1 MALAATATTEATSSL
16 SVFEALTGEYEQV
29 VFFHDPRT
37 ELRAIVAVHSTTL
50 GPALG
55 GTRFYPFASEADALR
70 DVLRLARGMTYKA
83 AAAGLDLGGGKAVII
98 GDPKRI
104 KSEELLR
111 AYGRFI
117 ETLGG
122 RYVTAEDIGTDRED
136 MDMIR
141 RETRYVTGVSPE
153 LGGSGDP
160 SPVTAYG
167 VLLGMHACAEEAWQD
182 HSLKGRRV
190 AVQGVGKVGYHL
202 VKHLVEEGAT
212 VVASDV
218 DVDNLARAVRDF
230 GVETADPETIHA
242 VDCDIFAPC
251 ALGGVINDRTLREL
265 RCRVVAGSAN
275 NQLLAPEHGEALA
288 EMGIVYAP
296 DYVINAGG
304 LINVADELQ
313 GYNAERAKAHIQQVY
328 RTLREIFSI
337 SNEQGISTARAA
349 DMFAEDRIGK
359 IGRVRLY
366 WVPGGRGWA
375 KIWARQ

>member
-1 MALAATATTEATSSL
+1 
-16 SVFEALTGEYEQV
+16 
-29 VFFHDPRT
+29 
-37 ELRAIVAVHSTTL
+37 
-50 GPALG
+50 
-55 GTRFYPFASEADALR
+55 
-70 DVLRLARGMTYKA
+70 MTYKA

-136 MDMIR
+136 MDIVR

-167 VLLGMHACAEEAWQD
+167 VLLGMHACAEEAWQV

-242 VDCDIFAPC
+242 LECDIFAPC
-251 ALGGVINDRTLREL
+251 ALGGVINDRSLREL
-265 RCRVVAGSAN
+265 KCRVVAGSAN

-288 EMGIVYAP
+288 QQGIVYAP

-313 GYNAERAKAHIQQVY
+313 GYNAERAKARIQQVY

>member
-1 MALAATATTEATSSL
+1 MREMALAATATTEATSSL
-16 SVFEALTGEYEQV
+16 SVFEALSGEYEQV

-37 ELRAIVAVHSTTL
+37 ELRAIVAVHSTTV

-55 GTRFYPFASEADALR
+55 G
-70 DVLRLARGMTYKA
+70 VLRLARGMTYKA

-117 ETLGG
+117 ESLGG
-122 RYVTAEDIGTDRED
+122 RYVTAEDVGTDRED

-167 VLLGMHACAEEAWQD
+167 VYLGMLACMEESGQQ

-202 VKHLVEEGAT
+202 VKHLVE
-212 VVASDV
+212 D
-218 DVDNLARAVRDF
+218 
-230 GVETADPETIHA
+230 
-242 VDCDIFAPC
+242 
-251 ALGGVINDRTLREL
+251 
-265 RCRVVAGSAN
+265 
-275 NQLLAPEHGEALA
+275 GEA
-288 EMGIVYAP
+288 
-296 DYVINAGG
+296 
-304 LINVADELQ
+304 
-313 GYNAERAKAHIQQVY
+313 
-328 RTLREIFSI
+328 
-337 SNEQGISTARAA
+337 
-349 DMFAEDRIGK
+349 
-359 IGRVRLY
+359 
-366 WVPGGRGWA
+366 
-375 KIWARQ
+375 